1 MKGVSKSLIV
11 WIACIL
17 MFGMALAGCGSG
29 KTESG
34 SGESGTGAN
43 RSETSGQNNAQGGA
57 ADGETA
63 GNEDID
69 WANVEANIRFVWP
82 GTSEIEKEVAEK
94 FKAKMKE
101 KYPKI
106 NIEFMYM
113 SWQDMQQKLAVMI
126 NSGDA
131 PDLTQTQDV
140 TDLVLM
146 NGLEDLTPYLERSE
160 QFNRDSFLPG
170 TLEYSIIDGKIY
182 SIPTMGQVFTLMVNE
197 QMLNEAGMTID
208 ELKTWEDM
216 ERAAQLMTKEGK
228 YGFGYPMGVARFAWR
243 VPYTAAYSND
253 LLLSDTS
260 EEAKGKYLEL
270 LQHFKNL
277 QPYMPQAGVTWGYPE
292 MFRAFSHGEVGM
304 IAAGSYF
311 NSNVYSINPE
321 IMHVAKAIAYPKGPS
336 ADAPKAPTSNVG
348 YGMFAGSKNK
358 DVAWKLIEEITSPE
372 FNAEQSATIHF
383 SAIKGAVV
391 ENGRATMEKVYPK
404 AVEDHIRLTKEYMEI
419 ANNSGVEMAKIK
431 GQPEMEVVFQE
442 HIVKFLTDKAGLE
455 ETYENIRKDI
465 DKIKAGLE

>member
-1 MKGVSKSLIV
+1 MQSVKKSLIV
-11 WIACIL
+11 LFAWML
-17 MFGMALAGCGSG
+17 MAGVFLAGCGSESG
-29 KTESG
+29 GSG
-34 SGESGTGAN
+34 SGGSGGTV
-43 RSETSGQNNAQGGA
+43 SETAEQNNAQGGSA
-57 ADGETA
+57 GEETA
-63 GNEDID
+63 ERGDID
-69 WANVEANIRFVWP
+69 WANVEAHIRFIWP

-106 NIEFMYM
+106 NIEFMYL

-126 NSGDA
+126 NSNDW

-140 TDLVLM
+140 TDLVRM

-170 TLEYSIIDGKIY
+170 TLEYSTIDGKIY
-182 SIPTMGQVFTLMVNE
+182 SIPTMGQVYTLMVNE
-197 QMLNEAGMTID
+197 QMLNEVGMTID
-208 ELKTWEDM
+208 DLKTWEDM
-216 ERAAQLMTKEGK
+216 ERAAGLMTKDGK

-260 EEAKGKYLEL
+260 DVAKGKYLEL

-277 QPYMPQAGVTWGYPE
+277 QPYIPQAGITWGYPE

-311 NSNVYSINPE
+311 NSNVYSINPD
-321 IMHVAKAIAYPKGPS
+321 IMHVAKAITYPKGPS

-358 DVAWKLIEEITSPE
+358 EVAWKLIEEITSPE

-383 SAIKGAVV
+383 SAFKGAVV

-404 AVEDHIRLTKEYMEI
+404 TVEDHIRLTKEYMEI
-419 ANNSGVEMAKIK
+419 ADTTGVEMAKIK

-442 HIVKFLTDKAGLE
+442 HIVNFLTDKAGLE
-455 ETYENIRKDI
+455 ETYEKIRRDI
-465 DKIKAGLE
+465 DKIKASLQ